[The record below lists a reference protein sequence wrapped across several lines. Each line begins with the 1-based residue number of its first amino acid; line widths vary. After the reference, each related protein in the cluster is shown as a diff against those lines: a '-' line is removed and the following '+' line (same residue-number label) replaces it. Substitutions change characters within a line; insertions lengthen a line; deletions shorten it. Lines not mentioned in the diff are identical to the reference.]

1 VAGAC
6 LRSLQRGP
14 RGNHRIGPCSFA
26 LPLDGAVG
34 QYLAG
39 ELRADMRGDNTKALP
54 VFIVLPPPTR

>member
-1 VAGAC
+1 VFIC
-6 LRSLQRGP
+6 T
-14 RGNHRIGPCSFA
+14 SFS

-39 ELRADMRGDNTKALP
+39 ELRADMRVDNTKALP